1 METIAIN
8 NTTFAYSIEIKNR
21 KSFQLKLVE
30 PYTILLSSP
39 TKIDNSTIKE
49 ILLKK
54 SAWILRNN
62 ATFISQQAKTQ
73 FYQNKIF
80 FMGTEYSLSFE
91 NVHYIIIN
99 DNTLTLPL
107 AYKNRQSV
115 ILKKW
120 LLQQAISILSEK
132 TKYWSTQMDVSPNQI
147 KLKDQK
153 TRWGSCSSKGN
164 INYNWR
170 IIMAPENIIDYLV
183 IHELAHLKVP
193 NHSNSFWNLVESF
206 DRNYKNNRKWLKDN
220 GLTLTNI
227 LK

>member
-107 AYKNRQSV
+107 AYKNKQSV

>member
-62 ATFISQQAKTQ
+62 AAFISQQAKTQ